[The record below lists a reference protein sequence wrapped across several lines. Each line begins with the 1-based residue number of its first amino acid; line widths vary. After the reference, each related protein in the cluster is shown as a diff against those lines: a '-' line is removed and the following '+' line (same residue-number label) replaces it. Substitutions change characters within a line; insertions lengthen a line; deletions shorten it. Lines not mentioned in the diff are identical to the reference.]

1 MRTNHWAEYARGRGG
16 SGMVE
21 HEITVDEYELELI
34 LAGLALLRD
43 DPGANSWDV
52 DVLSHRLGDK

>member
-1 MRTNHWAEYARGRGG
+1 
-16 SGMVE
+16 MVKRKIMVDE
-21 HEITVDEYELELI
+21 HELRMI

-43 DPGANSWDV
+43 DPEANSWDV

>member
-1 MRTNHWAEYARGRGG
+1 
-16 SGMVE
+16 MVE
-21 HEITVDEYELELI
+21 HEITVDEYELGMI
-34 LAGLALLRD
+34 LEGLALLRD

>member
-1 MRTNHWAEYARGRGG
+1 
-16 SGMVE
+16 MVK
-21 HEITVDEYELELI
+21 HKITVDEYELGMI
-34 LAGLALLRD
+34 LEGLALLKD